1 MSQFVYFSLV
11 FREREEKKLNILHPC
26 QNFHRILEILNFVL
40 VFNQALSN
48 SIKLPSFKG
57 WSYLAFTKAFVKAC
71 GILILSLGNAIIV
84 AHLFRSKR
92 ISKRG
97 VLKFY

>member
-1 MSQFVYFSLV
+1 M
-11 FREREEKKLNILHPC
+11 
-26 QNFHRILEILNFVL
+26 LEFLRFLDFVL

-48 SIKLPSFKG
+48 SIKLLSFKG

-84 AHLFRSKR
+84 AHLFLSKR

>member
-1 MSQFVYFSLV
+1 MDPNRKITKKFGSKVINRQF
-11 FREREEKKLNILHPC
+11 
-26 QNFHRILEILNFVL
+26 FHRKTETGLLSLF
-40 VFNQALSN
+40 FHQALSN
-48 SIKLPSFKG
+48 SINLPGFKV